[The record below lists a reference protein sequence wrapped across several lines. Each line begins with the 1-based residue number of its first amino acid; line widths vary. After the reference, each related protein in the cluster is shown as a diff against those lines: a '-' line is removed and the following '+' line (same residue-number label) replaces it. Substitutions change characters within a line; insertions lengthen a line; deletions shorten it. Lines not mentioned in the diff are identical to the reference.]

1 MYEHSDYLR
10 EQAAKYLELA
20 KKRKIHLLKA
30 NSSNWRRYAKTL
42 PMIWTTGASADDS
55 VSQPLRLDRAELPEI
70 TKQLD
75 EPISS
80 TREPFASRTTMLA
93 LL

>member
-70 TKQLD
+70 IACLPD
-75 EPISS
+75 
-80 TREPFASRTTMLA
+80 R
-93 LL
+93 LLTWEADFQPAF